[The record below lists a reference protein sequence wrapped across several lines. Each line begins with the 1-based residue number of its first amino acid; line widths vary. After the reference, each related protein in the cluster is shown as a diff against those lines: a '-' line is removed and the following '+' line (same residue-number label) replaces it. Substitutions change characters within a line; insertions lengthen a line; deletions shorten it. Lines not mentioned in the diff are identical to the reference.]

1 MNLEMNQ
8 ESQLLERA
16 KTSTCPVELEKLHNS
31 SSMNIRR
38 AVARNINITTETA
51 NKLVKDPVLN
61 VSFMASKNPKSSE
74 KKDFDENSLNYCVL
88 CEEDERYMNCSQ
100 CYEANNW
107 SLLNS

>member
-1 MNLEMNQ
+1 
-8 ESQLLERA
+8 
-16 KTSTCPVELEKLHNS
+16 
-31 SSMNIRR
+31 
-38 AVARNINITTETA
+38 
-51 NKLVKDPVLN
+51 
-61 VSFMASKNPKSSE
+61 MASKNPKSSE